1 MTGRVFKD
9 DDSVHQVDKA
19 SSVAGSQQPGQKA
32 SPRGF
37 PIELDKDKTKD
48 KPAAEKPIDNRS
60 RSMRTPMDPQQRE
73 ALDKDLAKIKK
84 GSMTLNEGGLLSFNR
99 FMHLFI
105 IITRH
110 SKEQHIK
117 ETRKQVEKRRRAYTL
132 KNWKEY
138 NKIV

>member
-9 DDSVHQVDKA
+9 DDSVHQVDKG
-19 SSVAGSQQPGQKA
+19 SSVAGSHQPGQKA

-37 PIELDKDKTKD
+37 PIDLGKTKAQ
-48 KPAAEKPIDNRS
+48 PVAEKPIDNRS
-60 RSMRTPMDPQQRE
+60 RSMRTPMDPQQRD

-117 ETRKQVEKRRRAYTL
+117 EQRKQVEKRRRAYTL

-138 NKIV
+138 NIIV

>member
-1 MTGRVFKD
+1 VAGRVFKD
-9 DDSVHQVDKA
+9 DDSVHQVDKV
-19 SSVAGSQQPGQKA
+19 SSVAGSASAPGQKA

-60 RSMRTPMDPQQRE
+60 RNMRTPMDPQQRE

-117 ETRKQVEKRRRAYTL
+117 E
-132 KNWKEY
+132 
-138 NKIV
+138 